1 MDFFCKRRKKGENKS
16 KLSAKLKKKKR
27 VEDWTYIGLIFG
39 SFDLYKSKKTNF
51 DLFCP

>member
-1 MDFFCKRRKKGENKS
+1 LQEGAKKAKIS
-16 KLSAKLKKKKR
+16 QAKLKKKKR
-27 VEDWTYIGLIFG
+27 VEDWAYFGLIFG